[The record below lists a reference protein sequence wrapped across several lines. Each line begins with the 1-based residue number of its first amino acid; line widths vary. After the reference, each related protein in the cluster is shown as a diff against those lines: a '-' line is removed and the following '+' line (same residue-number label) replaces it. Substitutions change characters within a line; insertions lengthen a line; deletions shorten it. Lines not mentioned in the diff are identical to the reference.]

1 MSGGLGLKTPDHGST
16 GSRAS
21 SNIGNRSRTRP
32 RSCSRNACKRAC
44 RCGADVACDNHSTKR
59 CILCLSSACNVPPMH
74 ARFTHQL
81 LDGFIQILLGG
92 KTGILWSNS
101 PDDAG

>member
-1 MSGGLGLKTPDHGST
+1 MVFPPGQAI
-16 GSRAS
+16 RAQRLQ
-21 SNIGNRSRTRP
+21 RS
-32 RSCSRNACKRAC
+32 
-44 RCGADVACDNHSTKR
+44 
-59 CILCLSSACNVPPMH
+59 PMH